1 MFWETSSSFHD
12 PNHSKLS
19 LNKKFLSL
27 KLSNEGA
34 AAEVEDVDV
43 EGDDVGP
50 RVGLGLRP
58 AHDAPAVRA
67 AVADQ
72 VRVEHDAV
80 LQPLLPGPALLGIRG
95 WFWSKMDEIPI
106 ELTDTTATRAR
117 VSANEIFILDSKR
130 LRDFA

>member
-1 MFWETSSSFHD
+1 M
-12 PNHSKLS
+12 
-19 LNKKFLSL
+19 

-58 AHDAPAVRA
+58 AHDAPAALAARA

-80 LQPLLPGPALLGIRG
+80 LQPLLPGPALIGIRG
-95 WFWSKMDEIPI
+95 WFWSKMDEIPT

-117 VSANEIFILDSKR
+117 VSANEIFILDLNR
-130 LRDFA
+130 LRDFV

>member
-1 MFWETSSSFHD
+1 MLLETSSSSFHD

-58 AHDAPAVRA
+58 TDDAPAAALAARA

-80 LQPLLPGPALLGIRG
+80 LQPLLPGPALLGIRVG
-95 WFWSKMDEIPI
+95 FCLKWM
-106 ELTDTTATRAR
+106 
-117 VSANEIFILDSKR
+117 
-130 LRDFA
+130 

>member
-1 MFWETSSSFHD
+1 M
-12 PNHSKLS
+12 
-19 LNKKFLSL
+19 

-58 AHDAPAVRA
+58 ADDAPAARA

-95 WFWSKMDEIPI
+95 WFWSKMDEIPT

-117 VSANEIFILDSKR
+117 VSANEIFILDSNR

>member
-1 MFWETSSSFHD
+1 M
-12 PNHSKLS
+12 KLS
-19 LNKKFLSL
+19 Y
-27 KLSNEGA
+27 EGA

-58 AHDAPAVRA
+58 ADDAPAAALAARA
-67 AVADQ
+67 AVANQ

-95 WFWSKMDEIPI
+95 W
-106 ELTDTTATRAR
+106 LL
-117 VSANEIFILDSKR
+117 V
-130 LRDFA
+130 

>member
-1 MFWETSSSFHD
+1 M
-12 PNHSKLS
+12 
-19 LNKKFLSL
+19 

-58 AHDAPAVRA
+58 ADDAPAAPAARA